1 LPVSDREFQI
11 KMRIPIGISYRYTVV
26 HLFRANLSFL
36 SPFQP
41 FSSNLCRC
49 DLIGKDWEKFPDV
62 PLSESP
68 SALLPRRCR
77 LHVPFPVAIS
87 LANAR
92 CAMKHRVALYAM
104 MLAHMRHV
112 LRVSAAYR
120 THAAACLFIM
130 RSRFHV
136 VALSGPCYRANS
148 PRGGFKYASLQRTRS
163 YDDSRV

>member
-1 LPVSDREFQI
+1 
-11 KMRIPIGISYRYTVV
+11 MRISIGISCRCIFI

-36 SPFQP
+36 SSFQP
-41 FSSNLCRC
+41 FSLNLRRW
-49 DLIGKDWEKFPDV
+49 DLIGKNCEKFPEL
-62 PLSESP
+62 LSESP
-68 SALLPRRCR
+68 SLARTFHFRLPSRSVGERPLR
-77 LHVPFPVAIS
+77 DEAS
-87 LANAR
+87 R
-92 CAMKHRVALYAM
+92 LYAM

-120 THAAACLFIM
+120 THAVACLFIM